1 MKKYAALLLLLC
13 FTIATA
19 QKKEKI
25 KGSKIVT
32 VENRT
37 IADFERLEIED
48 NLEINLERGEKADL
62 KIEADENL
70 QDGIKVE
77 ERDGTLR
84 IYTTKNAT
92 SYKKLLVRLS
102 YTGALRQITAKGEAK
117 VTAIQELLLPSIKLD
132 ATDNV
137 ALFMNINA
145 SNFEYKAND
154 KVKAEL
160 NIKSE
165 NCRLELSKNA
175 TVKALINA
183 TDLQIDQYQKS
194 EAKIEGDATTA
205 TIRLDNNATLT
216 ANKLT
221 LKNVTLVAEGYTTSA
236 VNASSTIT
244 ISASTKAEVQLIGN
258 PKIELKQF
266 SDEAKL
272 IKKLK

>member
-1 MKKYAALLLLLC
+1 MKKYAALLLLLS

-32 VENRT
+32 VESRS

-48 NLEINLERGEKADL
+48 NLEINLERGEKAAL

-84 IYTTKNAT
+84 IYSTKNAT
-92 SYKKLLVRLS
+92 SYKKLLVRLT
-102 YTGALRQITAKGEAK
+102 YTAALRQIMAKGETK
-117 VTAIQELLLPSIKLD
+117 VTAIQELLLPSMNLE
-132 ATDNV
+132 ATDNA
-137 ALFMNINA
+137 ALFMNINTT
-145 SNFEYKAND
+145 NFEYKAND

-160 NIKSE
+160 NIKAE
-165 NCRLELSKNA
+165 KCRLELSKNA

-221 LKNVTLVAEGYTTSA
+221 LKNVTLVAEGYTTSS

>member
-25 KGSKIVT
+25 KGNKIVT
-32 VENRT
+32 VENRS

-84 IYTTKNAT
+84 IYSTKNAT
-92 SYKKLLVRLS
+92 SYKKLLVRIT
-102 YTGALRQITAKGEAK
+102 YTAALRQIMAKGETK
-117 VTAIQELLLPSIKLD
+117 VTAIQELLLPSMNLE
-132 ATDNV
+132 ATDNA

-145 SNFEYKAND
+145 TNFEYKAND

-160 NIKSE
+160 NIKTE
-165 NCRLELSKNA
+165 KCRLELSKNA

-221 LKNVTLVAEGYTTSA
+221 MKNVTLVAEGYTTSA

-258 PKIELKQF
+258 PKIELNQF
-266 SDEAKL
+266 SDEARL

>member
-37 IADFERLEIED
+37 IADFERLELED

-77 ERDGTLR
+77 ERDGNLR

-92 SYKKLLVRLS
+92 SYKKLLVRIT
-102 YTGALRQITAKGEAK
+102 YTGALKQITAKGEAK

-137 ALFMNINA
+137 ALFMNINT

-221 LKNVTLVAEGYTTSA
+221 MKNVTLVAEGYTTSA
-236 VNASSTIT
+236 VNASSAIT

>member
-32 VENRT
+32 VENRS

-70 QDGIKVE
+70 QDGVKVE

-92 SYKKLLVRLS
+92 SYKKLLVRIT
-102 YTGALRQITAKGEAK
+102 YTAALRQILAKGEAK
-117 VTAIQELLLPSIKLD
+117 VTAIQELLLPSIKLY

-137 ALFMNINA
+137 ALFMNINT

-236 VNASSTIT
+236 VNATSTIT

>member
-1 MKKYAALLLLLC
+1 MKKYAALFLLLC

-32 VENRT
+32 VESRS

-48 NLEINLERGEKADL
+48 NLEINLERGEKAAL

-84 IYTTKNAT
+84 IYSTKNAT
-92 SYKKLLVRLS
+92 SYKKLLVRLT
-102 YTGALRQITAKGEAK
+102 YTAALRQIMAKGETK
-117 VTAIQELLLPSIKLD
+117 VTAIQELLLPSMNLES
-132 ATDNV
+132 TDNA
-137 ALFMNINA
+137 ALFMNINTT
-145 SNFEYKAND
+145 NFEYKAND

-160 NIKSE
+160 NIKAE
-165 NCRLELSKNA
+165 KCRLELSKNA

-221 LKNVTLVAEGYTTSA
+221 LKNVTLVAEGYTTSS

>member
-1 MKKYAALLLLLC
+1 MKKYAILLLLLC

-19 QKKEKI
+19 QRKEKI

-32 VENRT
+32 VENRS
-37 IADFERLEIED
+37 IADFEHLEIED
-48 NLEINLERGEKADL
+48 NLEINLERGEKAAL

-70 QDGIKVE
+70 HDGIKVE

-84 IYTTKNAT
+84 IYSTKNAT
-92 SYKKLLVRLS
+92 SYKKLLVRLT
-102 YTGALRQITAKGEAK
+102 YTAALRQIMAKGETK
-117 VTAIQELLLPSIKLD
+117 VTAIQELLLPSMNLE
-132 ATDNV
+132 ATDN
-137 ALFMNINA
+137 ATLFLNINA
-145 SNFEYKAND
+145 ANFDYKASD

-165 NCRLELSKNA
+165 KCRLELSKNA

-205 TIRLDNNATLT
+205 SIRLDNNATLT

-221 LKNVTLVAEGYTTSA
+221 MKNVTLVAEGYTTST